1 MADSPLLPGQ
11 HAWRLTPD
19 GRLPPEFF
27 KFFRDLI
34 SFVSQ
39 TQGNT
44 SDLASIN
51 ARLDAL
57 EAANSGS
64 NIVGQHSI
72 QVIQQE
78 AQTIVRLF
86 GDVGAPG
93 ATRYYGTDSTGARGW
108 FERLLSSL
116 ADVDLVTTPPADG
129 DALVWDA
136 TAERW
141 VPGAGGGGAAEGGIL
156 VQFGAPADDSPVLP
170 VGTKAQAIAAA
181 GYELTGEWELWCYPS
196 GSVQVDVW
204 VDDFASLPPT
214 DADSICPGDE
224 PAVSASISAT
234 GSFTGPVT
242 VNRTDGVTANID
254 SNTGVKWVS
263 LLLKGTKTA

>member
-44 SDLASIN
+44 SDLTSVN

-57 EAANSGS
+57 EAANSGT
-64 NIVGQHSI
+64 NIIGQHSI
-72 QVIQQE
+72 QAIQQE

-108 FERLLSSL
+108 YERLLSTL
-116 ADVDLVTTPPADG
+116 ADVDVSTPPTPG
-129 DALVWDA
+129 DALVFDGTNWAPAQVAPPQDYTRI
-136 TAERW
+136 TAEGDVR
-141 VPGAGGGGAAEGGIL
+141 IT
-156 VQFGAPADDSPVLP
+156 ADGD
-170 VGTKAQAIAAA
+170 IRI
-181 GYELTGEWELWCYPS
+181 
-196 GSVQVDVW
+196 
-204 VDDFASLPPT
+204 T
-214 DADSICPGDE
+214 D
-224 PAVSASISAT
+224 
-234 GSFTGPVT
+234 
-242 VNRTDGVTANID
+242 
-254 SNTGVKWVS
+254 
-263 LLLKGTKTA
+263 